1 MSDRFEANRFPL
13 EPGFHLLEASAG
25 TGKTFALAHLVLRL
39 VAEAELN
46 LRQLLVV
53 TFTEAAAAELRDRIG
68 RRLQAALAGLAQA
81 TPTAPAADAAL
92 ASWLEHHR
100 PRAAALQA
108 RLLLAL
114 EELDAADITTIHGF
128 CRRTLQRQALEA
140 GQPPNLQLNS
150 DAALLVQQISHD
162 YWQQQVLSLPAAL
175 VAGLQ
180 RAGAGPGPLA
190 DLLLRLDG
198 DPALQLDALP
208 ADLDAEQGV
217 AEQLLARWRHN
228 WHTLVQLWPQHSPA
242 LEAQL
247 LATAKRWREEGH
259 RKTDP
264 YKPTA
269 RRDRRGE
276 VAAWLASQPPD
287 GDYGAVMARQ
297 GAAELLHTYFH
308 PGTLAK
314 VTRAVEG
321 REPAGLPQLALLE
334 AVARVVDGAHDDL
347 LLHAAHW
354 GRAELRRRRE
364 RSGQL
369 GFSQLLEGLDPGEQA
384 STPLLQ
390 AVGQRYAVALVDEFQ
405 DTDPIQ
411 WRILSRAFQPGRHLL
426 VMVGDPKQAIY
437 RFRGGELATYLAAK
451 AAASASGGVRAL
463 TDNYRAAEPLIQGLN
478 GLMRPGLVRSG
489 LAVPELRAQA
499 PVAALERSG
508 PGLALELLWLGGTRQ
523 AGQKPPSRSGLEQQL
538 AGQIASTTAELLN
551 GNHPGGLS
559 PGQICLLVST
569 HSQAEALRQALER
582 CAIAS
587 RLVSKGDVF
596 ESAGATA
603 LQRLLDA
610 LARPG
615 ESRRLRLL
623 AASPLLA
630 WSAAAI
636 ATAGPEAWSGLAGR
650 LADLAAQL
658 PRRGLL
664 GVLGALLRDRGV
676 ARLAL
681 GGRLLADLQQCAE
694 LVQERLHTDQLGA
707 AAAADWLRRLRLEPD
722 RQVPES
728 HQPHSD
734 GVDEAVAVVT
744 VHRSKGL
751 EYPVVICPFLWQA
764 PSGTSPGGRPRPGV
778 RWQPEGCREPQLD
791 LHRNGQWGPGY
802 SARRQQLQAELA
814 ERERLAYVAATR
826 AQRLLLLAW
835 GPATGQQGNPLHP
848 WLFSQDGAP
857 DPDHDPYQG
866 RSDAEWLDRLQGE
879 IARRQLPVAVRQPP
893 APGVLVAYQPAAAAA
908 TAALACGPRPRRRF
922 DSSWGRSSYSSW
934 THGSHA
940 SSPAALE
947 EGRETDA
954 RTCDPEQQPGDQ
966 ESREADGPLASFP
979 RGSQAGD
986 CLHRIL
992 EQLDLQQPLAGQA
1005 ELCSAELRRAGI
1017 DGQHLPPL
1025 LAGLERLRQLPLG
1038 GPLGCLRLGDLAHD
1052 SLLREMNFDL
1062 PLAPVRA
1069 ADLAAAFAHH
1079 PDDRFGADYARQL
1092 AMLPVASQGFLTGS
1106 IDLIFEHD
1114 ERWWVVDWKS
1124 NWLGERDGDG
1134 SPLHCGP
1141 RHYGAASLT
1150 ALMAANHYPLQAHL
1164 YLVALHRYL
1173 AWRLPGYR
1181 PEQHLGG
1188 YLYVFLRGLPEAG
1201 APQPAPGLFFDQ
1213 PPLQRLLALDQ
1224 TLAGAGQGP

>member
-81 TPTAPAADAAL
+81 TPAAPAPDAAL
-92 ASWLEHHR
+92 ASWLAHHR
-100 PRAAALQA
+100 PRAATLQA

-180 RAGAGPGPLA
+180 RAGAGPAPLA

-228 WHTLVQLWPQHSPA
+228 WHTLVQLWPQHSQA

-247 LATAKRWREEGH
+247 RATAKRWREEGH

-276 VAAWLASQPPD
+276 VAAWLASQPQD

-411 WRILSRAFQPGRHLL
+411 WRILSRAFQPERHLL

-463 TDNYRAAEPLIQGLN
+463 TENRRSSPALVGALN
-478 GLMRPGLVRSG
+478 ALMAPGLVRSDLPVPPV
-489 LAVPELRAQA
+489 LARSSTGDLPLEPGGSPLQLL
-499 PVAALERSG
+499 PLNNEDQLPDQVAALC
-508 PGLALELLWLGGTRQ
+508 LQLLRE
-523 AGQKPPSRSGLEQQL
+523 PRY
-538 AGQIASTTAELLN
+538 
-551 GNHPGGLS
+551 GGLS
-559 PGQICLLVST
+559 PGDLCLLVST
-569 HSQAEALRQALER
+569 HRQAEVLRHALEQR
-582 CAIAS
+582 GLPS
-587 RLVSKGDVF
+587 RLVSRGDVF
-596 ESAGATA
+596 ASEAAAA

-610 LARPG
+610 LADPG
-615 ESRRLRLL
+615 HPGRLRLL
-623 AASPLLA
+623 ATSPLLG
-630 WSAAAI
+630 WDGDRLGQ
-636 ATAGPEAWSGLAGR
+636 GP
-650 LADLAAQL
+650 
-658 PRRGLL
+658 
-664 GVLGALLRDRGV
+664 
-676 ARLAL
+676 
-681 GGRLLADLQQCAE
+681 GGRLGATGRAAGAA
-694 LVQERLHTDQLGA
+694 GA
-707 AAAADWLRRLRLEPD
+707 AAGAGRPAGLPGGAAQHGGAGPACPGGPAAGRPAAGRANWCRNRCTGWGWGPRPPPTGCAGSAWSRTGRCPRSHQLNSTAAD
-722 RQVPES
+722 
-728 HQPHSD
+728 
-734 GVDEAVAVVT
+734 AAIAVVT

-751 EYPVVICPFLWQA
+751 EYPVVICPIPVAGAQRPQ
-764 PSGTSPGGRPRPGV
+764 PSG
-778 RWQPEGCREPQLD
+778 
-791 LHRNGQWGPGY
+791 
-802 SARRQQLQAELA
+802 RR
-814 ERERLAYVAATR
+814 
-826 AQRLLLLAW
+826 
-835 GPATGQQGNPLHP
+835 
-848 WLFSQDGAP
+848 
-857 DPDHDPYQG
+857 
-866 RSDAEWLDRLQGE
+866 
-879 IARRQLPVAVRQPP
+879 
-893 APGVLVAYQPAAAAA
+893 
-908 TAALACGPRPRRRF
+908 
-922 DSSWGRSSYSSW
+922 
-934 THGSHA
+934 
-940 SSPAALE
+940 
-947 EGRETDA
+947 
-954 RTCDPEQQPGDQ
+954 
-966 ESREADGPLASFP
+966 
-979 RGSQAGD
+979 
-986 CLHRIL
+986 
-992 EQLDLQQPLAGQA
+992 
-1005 ELCSAELRRAGI
+1005 
-1017 DGQHLPPL
+1017 
-1025 LAGLERLRQLPLG
+1025 
-1038 GPLGCLRLGDLAHD
+1038 
-1052 SLLREMNFDL
+1052 
-1062 PLAPVRA
+1062 
-1069 ADLAAAFAHH
+1069 
-1079 PDDRFGADYARQL
+1079 
-1092 AMLPVASQGFLTGS
+1092 
-1106 IDLIFEHD
+1106 
-1114 ERWWVVDWKS
+1114 
-1124 NWLGERDGDG
+1124 
-1134 SPLHCGP
+1134 
-1141 RHYGAASLT
+1141 
-1150 ALMAANHYPLQAHL
+1150 
-1164 YLVALHRYL
+1164 
-1173 AWRLPGYR
+1173 
-1181 PEQHLGG
+1181 
-1188 YLYVFLRGLPEAG
+1188 
-1201 APQPAPGLFFDQ
+1201 
-1213 PPLQRLLALDQ
+1213 
-1224 TLAGAGQGP
+1224 